1 MPCIRAVD
9 LEHDI
14 RRTAVNVR
22 EQRALICLGVDE
34 LNALA
39 RKVVQAVDIVLFLL
53 DDALRARLA
62 HPEHGLEHHA
72 RAVLNKL
79 TDGMQVGREVR
90 ARGEDPLVVLALG
103 LVEQLLVPFAEHD
116 ERRIVVDEDLHRLA
130 LAVQNAAK
138 RRVFCSE
145 MVGGTA
151 VLDTRL
157 RRALHDLVDVDA
169 RRRHRQQTDR
179 RQHGK
184 ASADVVRHDEGL
196 VALIV
201 RKLLERAALLV
212 RGRKD
217 ALLRAL
223 AAVFLLAKLLEDTK
237 RNGRF
242 GRRTRFGDNIDAEVP
257 VSDNLDQIVQIAGGN
272 IVAGKVDLGRALRAD
287 LIVHLTVHE
296 FDRRAR
302 AQIRAADTDH
312 DKYVRRSADLFRRLL
327 DARKFLPVVIFR
339 QIQPAKKIIARA
351 LAAFECI
358 LRDLYERLCVMNFV
372 ILHIPPEA
380 VHLQFH
386 RHSCISP

>member
-1 MPCIRAVD
+1 MIETCRA
-9 LEHDI
+9 
-14 RRTAVNVR
+14 A
-22 EQRALICLGVDE
+22 
-34 LNALA
+34 
-39 RKVVQAVDIVLFLL
+39 
-53 DDALRARLA
+53 
-62 HPEHGLEHHA
+62 GL
-72 RAVLNKL
+72 
-79 TDGMQVGREVR
+79 
-90 ARGEDPLVVLALG
+90 
-103 LVEQLLVPFAEHD
+103 
-116 ERRIVVDEDLHRLA
+116 
-130 LAVQNAAK
+130 
-138 RRVFCSE
+138 
-145 MVGGTA
+145 
-151 VLDTRL
+151 
-157 RRALHDLVDVDA
+157 
-169 RRRHRQQTDR
+169 RHRQQTDR

-196 VALIV
+196 VALII

-272 IVAGKVDLGRALRAD
+272 IVAGKVDLRRALRAD
-287 LIVHLTVHE
+287 LIVHLTVHK

-312 DKYVRRSADLFRRLL
+312 DKYVRRSADLFRRLHIADLLNLLCRLL

-339 QIQPAKKIIARA
+339 QIQPAEKIIARA

-358 LRDLYERLCVMNFV
+358 LRDLYERLCVVNFV

-380 VHLQFH
+380 AHLQFH